1 MDMDSF
7 VLWAPDII
15 KESNGIACGDM
26 LSISAYR
33 DKGKLF
39 FSFNGYACTIALE
52 VARYLENSLS
62 GMDELIIKNELEKI
76 GRASCRER
84 V

>member
-33 DKGKLF
+33 DKGKF
-39 FSFNGYACTIALE
+39 FFLSMVMHAL
-52 VARYLENSLS
+52 LH
-62 GMDELIIKNELEKI
+62 
-76 GRASCRER
+76 
-84 V
+84 